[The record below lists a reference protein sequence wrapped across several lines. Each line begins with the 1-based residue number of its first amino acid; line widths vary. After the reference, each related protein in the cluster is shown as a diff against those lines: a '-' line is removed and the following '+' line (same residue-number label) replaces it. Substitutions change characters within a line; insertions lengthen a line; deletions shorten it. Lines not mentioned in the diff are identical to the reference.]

1 MTKETFE
8 KAKQLDS
15 DIFKLKEQLNSE
27 DLNTVWIDIA
37 TPGTEEMNLYS
48 NRFQHEL
55 IEWMKNKLKEYQKE
69 FDEV

>member
-37 TPGTEEMNLYS
+37 TPGTKEMDLYS